1 MLNPIPFFPCSA
13 SLKLQIQSAH
23 SIRFTQSAHSIRT
36 PNMLHSICTLN
47 PLHSIRTLN
56 LLRSIRTLNPLHSIR
71 TLNPLHSIRTPNLL
85 RSICT
90 PNMLHSIRIH
100 TLPPCIPH
108 ADLMMQTFHPPLEG
122 PKKAK
127 IFLSDYQSLM
137 AFFGF
142 LAYFILRHTL
152 LISKLYFC
160 LSVRSDRG
168 CKMAPKSIFIGVCHA
183 GRKVFINLI
192 RDGSANQKY

>member
-23 SIRFTQSAHSIRT
+23 SIRFTQSAHSIRFTQSAHSIRFTQSAHSIRT
-36 PNMLHSICTLN
+36 PNMLHSIRTLNPLHSICTLN
-47 PLHSIRTLN
+47 PLHSIC
-56 LLRSIRTLNPLHSIR
+56 TLNP
-71 TLNPLHSIRTPNLL
+71 
-85 RSICT
+85 
-90 PNMLHSIRIH
+90 LHSIRIH

>member
-23 SIRFTQSAHSIRT
+23 SIRFTQSAHSIRFTQSAHSIRFTQSAHSIRT

-47 PLHSIRTLN
+47 P
-56 LLRSIRTLNPLHSIR
+56 
-71 TLNPLHSIRTPNLL
+71 
-85 RSICT
+85 
-90 PNMLHSIRIH
+90 LHSIRIH